1 MPAEPDWLSAC
12 RRSAEAV
19 RDILQDNPTVA
30 QRARETGTTGE
41 GGDAT
46 LLIDKA
52 AEDAVFAELDKLHAA
67 GGRFSALSEERGRVD
82 YGDPGVLVV
91 IDPIDGSAN
100 AKRGLPHHAL
110 SIAVAHGATMADV
123 TFGFVYDFG
132 PEEEWAAVAGQG
144 AHLDGVRLETDC
156 PERYKDGKLE
166 LLGIESGDPRWIREA
181 VDDIAEAAYRMRAI
195 GAIAITLCQVAA
207 GRLDA
212 MCTLKGCRAVDA
224 AAAQFIVRE
233 AGGVVEFPK
242 FADLSAPLDLDPHS
256 PVIAARTA
264 NGLEAIRGIP
274 KL

>member
-1 MPAEPDWLSAC
+1 MPAEPDWLGAC

-19 RDILQDNPTVA
+19 RDILQDNPTTA
-30 QRARETGTTGE
+30 QRSRETGTTGE

-46 LLIDKA
+46 LIIDA
-52 AEDAVFAELDKLHAA
+52 SAEDAVFAELDKLHAA

-110 SIAVAHGATMADV
+110 SIAVAHGDTMADV

-132 PEEEWAAVAGQG
+132 PEEEWVAVAGQG
-144 AHLDGVRLETDC
+144 AHLDGVRLDTDV
-156 PERYKDGKLE
+156 PERRLKGKLE
-166 LLGIESGDPRWIREA
+166 LLGIESADPRNIREA
-181 VDDIAEAAYRMRAI
+181 VDHLADAAYRVRAI

-207 GRLDA
+207 ARLDA
-212 MCTLKGCRAVDA
+212 MCTLKGCRSVDA
-224 AAAQFIVRE
+224 AAAQLIVRE

-242 FADLSAPLDLDPHS
+242 FPDLSAPLDLEPHS
-256 PVIAARTA
+256 PILAARSA
-264 NGLEAIRGIP
+264 EGIETLRPLP